1 MKHIKK
7 IEIILTL
14 TIGAMLIFFL
24 FAANAIS
31 SPNTNLKITRL
42 KLDKY
47 SISPKEAVNLT
58 YWLKPEG
65 MISQCFNMGI
75 DLKKGER
82 KKRLKSWGLP
92 SKLCDDLR
100 QGRTISQ
107 TWKVDVPDWGAGSY
121 VISIYAD
128 VDNYLKE
135 SNRDDNRMEKTL
147 VVAEA
152 AGQLPD
158 LYISEFSLS
167 PSTPTQG
174 RPVNVRVGVYNRG
187 SAKAKPFTV
196 EWWAGENFSK
206 PAKVW
211 QVDGSAAKGGRI
223 LTYTYDGYRSG
234 YEKLTTKA
242 VADSKG
248 KVKEQNEK
256 DNVKRMEI
264 KVLRSPP
271 ATVETSA
278 GTCSISGEV
287 SGAEVGF
294 RIHLYGPDN
303 FALQRDSKFMR
314 QPGTYSFTSLP
325 DGRYRISISIEG
337 DTWLSSY
344 PPSQIVECRGE
355 MIKHVNFKLR

>member
-14 TIGAMLIFFL
+14 IIGAILISFL

-75 DLKKGER
+75 DLKKGKR

-135 SNRDDNRMEKTL
+135 SNRADNRVGKTL
-147 VVAEA
+147 VVAKA
-152 AGQLPD
+152 ASQLPD

-174 RPVNVRVGVYNRG
+174 MPVKVRVGVYNRG

-196 EWWAGENFSK
+196 EWWAGENFPK

-211 QVDGSAAKGGRI
+211 QLDGSAAKGGRI
-223 LTYTYDGYRSG
+223 LTYTYDGYRSWYG
-234 YEKLTTKA
+234 KLTTKA

-248 KVKEQNEK
+248 KVNEQNEGN
-256 DNVKRMEI
+256 NVKRMEI
-264 KVLRSPP
+264 KVR
-271 ATVETSA
+271 
-278 GTCSISGEV
+278 
-287 SGAEVGF
+287 
-294 RIHLYGPDN
+294 
-303 FALQRDSKFMR
+303 K
-314 QPGTYSFTSLP
+314 
-325 DGRYRISISIEG
+325 
-337 DTWLSSY
+337 
-344 PPSQIVECRGE
+344 
-355 MIKHVNFKLR
+355 K